1 MARDNIY
8 STMVVWVK
16 VTLPLIALGLLSSI
30 FLLSG
35 TPDPDDALAYAD
47 VDVNQIVREQRV
59 TEPRFAGILGEDQ
72 EIVLTAAAVSTTG
85 SATDRIQAQTIDGRM
100 ELGPTEFMTL
110 QAANGEFDMAAQ
122 LATLTD
128 EVVVQS
134 STGYRILSD
143 TLVMA
148 LDMINMRSPTP
159 VHATGPGLDLT
170 ADTMELVGPE
180 GEAILRFNGSVRVL
194 YEPQS

>member
-1 MARDNIY
+1 VARDNIY
-8 STMVVWVK
+8 STLVVWVK

-59 TEPRFAGILGEDQ
+59 TEPRFAGVLGDDQ

-85 SATDRIQAQTIDGRM
+85 AATDRIQAQSIEGRM
-100 ELGPTEFMTL
+100 DLGLTEYMTL
-110 QAANGEFDMAAQ
+110 QAAHGEFDMAAQ

-128 EVVVQS
+128 DVVVQS
-134 STGYRILSD
+134 SMGYRILSD

-148 LDMINMRSPTP
+148 LDVINMRSPTP
-159 VHATGPGLDLT
+159 VQATGPGFDLT
-170 ADTMELVGPE
+170 ADTMELTGPE